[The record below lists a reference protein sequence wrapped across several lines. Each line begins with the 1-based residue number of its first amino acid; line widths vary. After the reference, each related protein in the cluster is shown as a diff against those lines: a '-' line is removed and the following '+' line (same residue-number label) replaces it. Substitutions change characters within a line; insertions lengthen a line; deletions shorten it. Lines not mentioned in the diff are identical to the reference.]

1 MKRFLAHTCRIL
13 GAAFFITS
21 PFLTHL
27 SLTYGN
33 PDSTGFHVA
42 ASVLLLCQGVL
53 VSILI
58 GRRLPSSFRL
68 PAVIAVMAC
77 TAALCLFHL
86 RSGLMLSS
94 GSPHALIYS
103 VLLIVFGL
111 SLLPGRE
118 PIVTYFARTI
128 HGQIAPEI
136 EDYTRRVTWVW
147 CWFFGLELLGSAV
160 LLTLAPIAWWS
171 IFVNV
176 LNVPLLAAMFLGERL
191 TRPFWVVNPPHEYL
205 NDFLRMPKLL
215 MQGLKNRGAEAL

>member
-13 GAAFFITS
+13 GTAFFITS
-21 PFLTHL
+21 PLLTHL
-27 SLTYGN
+27 ILTYGN

-42 ASVLLLCQGVL
+42 ASMLLLCQGVL

-58 GRRLPSSFRL
+58 GQRL
-68 PAVIAVMAC
+68 PASFRPAATVAVMSC

-86 RSGLMLSS
+86 HSGLMLSS

-103 VLLIVFGL
+103 MLLVVFGI

-136 EDYTRRVTWVW
+136 VDYTRRVTWVW
-147 CWFFGLELLGSAV
+147 CWFFGLELFGSAV
-160 LLTLAPIAWWS
+160 LLMWAPIAWWS
-171 IFVNV
+171 TFVNV
-176 LNVPLLAAMFLGERL
+176 LNVPLLAAMLLGERL
-191 TRPFWVVNPPHEYL
+191 TRSFWVANPPHEYL
-205 NDFLRMPKLL
+205 NDFLRIPKLL
-215 MQGLKNRGAEAL
+215 KQGLKNTGAEAL